1 MNAAAAILI
10 LLIFLGAAVCALAW
24 QQIELTEARR
34 EARQMERERDGYR
47 DDLWRR
53 DRLGVKPKERAKDAD
68 W

>member
-1 MNAAAAILI
+1 MGATIVILAIL
-10 LLIFLGAAVCALAW
+10 LLAAGCALAW
-24 QQIELTEARR
+24 QQLELNAARR
-34 EARQMERERDGYR
+34 DLRQLERERNGYR